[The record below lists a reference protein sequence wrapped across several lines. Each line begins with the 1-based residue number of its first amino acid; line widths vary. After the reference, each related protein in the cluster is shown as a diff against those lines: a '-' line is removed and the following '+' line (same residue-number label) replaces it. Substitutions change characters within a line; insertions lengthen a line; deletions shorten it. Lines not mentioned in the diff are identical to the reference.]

1 MTQFQGAPWVLAII
15 AFAVVALGVVALVL
29 VYEAV
34 REWRRRRAVAGELRR
49 ISEEGS
55 SRALE
60 SSLLREEGES
70 HLPPWLDQVLI
81 RLPQL
86 RDLQHFLEQAE
97 SSMSPFTFVVLTL
110 GLGAAGGISLLV
122 VTGNPLLP
130 LVGAVTGAL
139 LPYIVLARKRH
150 KRIAAFEEGFP
161 EAIDLLG
168 RAIRAGHA
176 FSTGLKVV
184 GDEADEPVAGE
195 FRQVFEEQKF
205 GLPLRDSLMALA
217 DRLDSI
223 DVRIF
228 VTAVMIQRES
238 GGNLAEILDN
248 LSYIIR
254 ERFKF
259 RRQLRAQT
267 AQGRL
272 TGNVLMV
279 MPIIAGIAM
288 GIVIPDYMEVMFEDP
303 RGRLFLMTAI
313 VLQIMGY
320 FAIRRIVD
328 IDF

>member
-1 MTQFQGAPWVLAII
+1 MNPLQGPPWVLAAV
-15 AFAVVALGVVALVL
+15 AFAVVALGVVAVVL
-29 VYEAV
+29 VFEAL
-34 REWRRRRAVAGELRR
+34 REWRRRQAVATELRR

-55 SRALE
+55 DRALE
-60 SSLLREEGES
+60 SSLLRDQPEGT
-70 HLPPWLDQVLI
+70 LPAWVDQVLL

-86 RDLQHFLEQAE
+86 RDLHHFLEQAR
-97 SSMSPFTFVVLTL
+97 SSLSPGTFLIVTV
-110 GLGAAGGISLLV
+110 GLAAAFGAALLV
-122 VTGNPLLP
+122 VTRNPLLP

-139 LPYIVLARKRH
+139 IPYIVVARRRH

-176 FSTGLKVV
+176 FSTGLQVV
-184 GDEADEPVAGE
+184 GQEADEPVAGE

-205 GLPLRDSLMALA
+205 GMPLRDSLLALA
-217 DRLDSI
+217 DRVDSV

-272 TGNVLMV
+272 TGNILMV

-288 GIVIPDYMEVMFEDP
+288 GIVIPDYMQVMFEDP
-303 RGRLFLMTAI
+303 RGRMFLVMAV
-313 VLQIMGY
+313 VLQVLGY
-320 FAIRRIVD
+320 FTIRRIID
-328 IDF
+328 IEF